1 MRQEQGFMAEHRAAS
16 LPAFKKAVKGE
27 PRRSTKEVAA
37 LFGVERSTIIM
48 RVRSGNFPKPDFV
61 TGYGTARPTYYWKCS
76 TLLAEAARRGLKI
89 EV

>member
-1 MRQEQGFMAEHRAAS
+1 MRKEKGFMAEHRAAPI
-16 LPAFKKAVKGE
+16 LCIKKAVNGE
-27 PRRSTKEVAA
+27 PSRSTKEVAA
-37 LFGVERSTIIM
+37 LFGVERSTIIK

-61 TGYGTARPTYYWKCS
+61 TNSKRPTYYWTRS